1 MSDDGSTIIIITP
14 PRQQNLIAGP
24 VPQSCTPLEAHLLRM
39 LDKLMTGRDN
49 GYSIEVKESDG

>member
-1 MSDDGSTIIIITP
+1 MSGIIIISIP
-14 PRQQNLIAGP
+14 PGQEKVSAQSMP
-24 VPQSCTPLEAHLLRM
+24 SCTPLEAHLLRA